1 MKINLSLFKISSS
14 IISLLVMV
22 DILTFTLVSNAV
34 ENKKVTADCRTI
46 PDVAD
51 NSTVKISPVDDE
63 PSSGVIIS
71 KKGNIYT
78 VLTVAH
84 GVKSQDILD
93 YNPLKIQSRYDEYN
107 VIAGQLLDEGVKS
120 LDLAIIRFESSKNYI
135 PIIFGSSQQTQK
147 WDKVTILGYPIT
159 STNRTGQPQIY
170 PLETTLIEINANRGK
185 GYDMSYAGNGWEG
198 MSGGAIIN
206 DCGRLLGIHGRGD
219 SLGTIKNEESN
230 EEMSLR
236 GPFAAGIPID
246 YFVNLLPLPNLKISE
261 IAINIKPNFNSL
273 ISEDVQKSFIDLGL
287 SELESN
293 NLGSAISYFTQAIQK
308 DSKNHLAYS
317 YRGLSYSL
325 IGDKQQAIKDY
336 SRAIELNSN
345 LSNARYNRGLILSRD
360 LKKYDEA
367 LRDFEEL
374 IKRNPR
380 DADALFERGN
390 IYFQKGNKQ
399 QALNDYTTAIRLNKQ
414 LGDAFYNRG
423 IIYHQKKKN
432 EQALEDLR
440 RARDIFASQENLK
453 KFGRANDAI
462 MDIQGG
468 VKK

>member
-1 MKINLSLFKISSS
+1 
-14 IISLLVMV
+14 
-22 DILTFTLVSNAV
+22 
-34 ENKKVTADCRTI
+34 
-46 PDVAD
+46 
-51 NSTVKISPVDDE
+51 
-63 PSSGVIIS
+63 
-71 KKGNIYT
+71 
-78 VLTVAH
+78 
-84 GVKSQDILD
+84 
-93 YNPLKIQSRYDEYN
+93 
-107 VIAGQLLDEGVKS
+107 
-120 LDLAIIRFESSKNYI
+120 
-135 PIIFGSSQQTQK
+135 
-147 WDKVTILGYPIT
+147 
-159 STNRTGQPQIY
+159 
-170 PLETTLIEINANRGK
+170 
-185 GYDMSYAGNGWEG
+185 

-273 ISEDVQKSFIDLGL
+273 VSEDVQKSFIDLGL

-360 LKKYDEA
+360 LKQYDEA